1 MYSSTCGYH
10 DVLRHTIETSGWRLA
25 CGDGQAKRAQ
35 QPCMGSVE
43 DRGSPDVAPRD
54 GTPYVAV
61 TWGASVSVDG
71 LLRVARR
78 PLSSLTVTSTV
89 NLR

>member
-1 MYSSTCGYH
+1 
-10 DVLRHTIETSGWRLA
+10 
-25 CGDGQAKRAQ
+25 
-35 QPCMGSVE
+35 MGSVE